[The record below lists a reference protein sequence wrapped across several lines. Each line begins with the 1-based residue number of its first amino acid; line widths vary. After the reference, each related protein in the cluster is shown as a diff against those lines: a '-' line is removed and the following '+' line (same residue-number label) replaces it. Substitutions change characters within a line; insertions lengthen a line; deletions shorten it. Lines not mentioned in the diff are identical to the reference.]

1 MATAS
6 ATASQQ
12 SEGPGPEQPK
22 KKKKAASRSFIAI
35 KKPFQALWARLTKTQ
50 VPPKGIKRIHIQ
62 GSLNDLQLSKW
73 QWRAMM
79 ERFKEEF
86 EGEGEA
92 LVRFFFRN
100 GLGGDKHKR
109 AQCIRAIRNYRPT
122 GKNRKRVRGCHSSGA
137 SDAEDD
143 SPKHRKK
150 TKEKQKAPKP
160 FDVAWTSTSSDDNE
174 EEGPPI
180 HAESVVGLCEDLIET
195 SKMMPF
201 DDRIEFL
208 LNMVGKTHLRAVCN
222 ALDESDIP
230 VRKPGYGRKR
240 VRDIGSNSDAFD
252 ATRYLRS

>member
-1 MATAS
+1 MAAAS
-6 ATASQQ
+6 ATAAQQ
-12 SEGPGPEQPK
+12 PEGPGPEQPK
-22 KKKKAASRSFIAI
+22 KKKKAVSRSFITI

-92 LVRFFFRN
+92 LVRFFFKN

-109 AQCIRAIRNYRPT
+109 TQCIRAIRNYRPT
-122 GKNRKRVRGCHSSGA
+122 GKRKRVRGGCHSS
-137 SDAEDD
+137 EDD
-143 SPKHRKK
+143 SPAPKHRKK
-150 TKEKQKAPKP
+150 KKGKQKGPPKP
-160 FDVAWTSTSSDDNE
+160 FDIVCTSSSDDKE
-174 EEGPPI
+174 EEGPQI

-240 VRDIGSNSDAFD
+240 VRDIGSNSDTFD
-252 ATRYLRS
+252 TTRYLRS